1 MKKSNISVFSIRD
14 LGTKS
19 KELKKIWENFLLGET
34 SRLKLLRHVVYQ
46 SWERCRN
53 YGVNPHKQETTI
65 VYDAQSLKEILNQSK
80 LFNAALP
87 VLNDLR
93 KQTEN
98 TGYIVTLCDSFG
110 RIIYLDGDPQTLRQA
125 EKINFVQGADWS
137 EEKAGTNAIGTCIK
151 ISEPIQIFAAEH
163 FCEGVHPWTCSSA
176 PIHDPLSGELLGVID
191 LTGKWMDVQ
200 PHTLGMVVVSALSI
214 QQRLKESSMIVRQIL
229 LQSYLKAV
237 HRWKN
242 DAVIVMDQAM
252 NVVEGNEQ
260 ACKLLGIRS
269 FQELEKIP
277 EWIEGLNHLL
287 SCNGCHKEQEWQLPS
302 RNVRVHASVIM
313 HDGERVGFLL
323 HLQKTLLK
331 SKFIHKS
338 APSDWQGIIGKS
350 SAIRQ
355 LIHKCQIV
363 ADTFVPVLITGESG
377 TGKERF
383 ARAIH
388 EASEQKDAPFI
399 AMNCGAIP
407 KELIASEL
415 FGYEAGTFTGGKKE
429 GKKGKFEEADG
440 GTLFLDEVGEMPLE
454 FQVHLLRVLQEQ
466 EVVRLGS
473 ARPIPV
479 HVRVIAAT
487 NQNLE
492 EMMKAGLF
500 RRDLYYRLNVVSFHI
515 PPLRERLE
523 DIPLL
528 ATHFVKQFKHRHKKE
543 IEGIADETM
552 ALFKSYPWPGNVRE
566 LQNVLEYGVLFC
578 DEKEI
583 RIHHLPPVLQKNRL
597 AEKKEQNED
606 WNLIEHE
613 ERKVLLGLLDE
624 TGGNLSEVARR
635 MKIARTTLYRRLKK
649 YQIQIN

>member
-1 MKKSNISVFSIRD
+1 MKKSNISIFSVRD
-14 LGTKS
+14 LGAKS
-19 KELKKIWENFLLGET
+19 RELKKIWENFLLGET
-34 SRLKLLRHVVYQ
+34 SKNKLRHVVYQ
-46 SWERCRN
+46 SWERCRH
-53 YGVNPHKQETTI
+53 YGVNPHNQETTI

-87 VLNDLR
+87 VLDDLK

-98 TGYIVTLCDSFG
+98 TGYIITLCDSFG
-110 RIIYLDGDPQTLRQA
+110 RIIYLDGDPPTLRQA
-125 EKINFVQGADWS
+125 EKMNFVQGADWS

-151 ISEPIQIFAAEH
+151 ISGPIQLFAAEH

-176 PIHDPLSGELLGVID
+176 PIQDPLTGELLGVID

-214 QQRLKESSMIVRQIL
+214 QQRLKESSMMVRQIL
-229 LQSYLKAV
+229 LQEYLKAL
-237 HRWKN
+237 HRWPN

-252 NVVEGNEQ
+252 NVVEGNKQ
-260 ACKLLGIRS
+260 ACKLLKVRS
-269 FQELEKIP
+269 LQELRNTR
-277 EWIEGLNHLL
+277 EWIEGLNNLL
-287 SCNGCHKEQEWQLPS
+287 SCTGSQKDQEWQLS
-302 RNVRVHASVIM
+302 SLNIRIYASVIM
-313 HDGERVGFLL
+313 HEGERVGFLL
-323 HLQKTLLK
+323 HLQKNLLSNNIIQK
-331 SKFIHKS
+331 NDSS
-338 APSDWQGIIGKS
+338 AWNDIIGKS
-350 SAIRQ
+350 FAIRQ

-363 ADTFVPVLITGESG
+363 ANTFVPVLITGESG

-388 EASEQKDAPFI
+388 ESGEQKDAPFV
-399 AMNCGAIP
+399 AVNCGAIP

-454 FQVHLLRVLQEQ
+454 FQVHLLRVLQER

-473 ARPIPV
+473 VKPV
-479 HVRVIAAT
+479 PVRVRVIAAT

-492 EMMKAGLF
+492 EMMKTGLF
-500 RRDLYYRLNVVSFHI
+500 RRDLYYRLNVVSLHI
-515 PPLRERLE
+515 PPLKERQE

-528 ATHFVKQFKHRHKKE
+528 TEHFVRKFKHQHKKE
-543 IEGIADETM
+543 IEGIAEETL
-552 ALFKSYPWPGNVRE
+552 AFFKVYPWPGNVRE
-566 LQNVLEYGVLFC
+566 LQNALEHGVLFC
-578 DEKEI
+578 DEK
-583 RIHHLPPVLQKNRL
+583 RIQFHHLPPVMKKISL
-597 AEKKEQNED
+597 AENKEKRSG
-606 WNLIEHE
+606 WNLMENE

-649 YQIQIN
+649 YRIQTN

>member
-14 LGTKS
+14 LGAKS
-19 KELKKIWENFLLGET
+19 KELKKIWENFLSGET
-34 SRLKLLRHVVYQ
+34 SKNKLRHVVYQ
-46 SWERCRN
+46 SWERCRH

-87 VLNDLR
+87 VLGDLK

-110 RIIYLDGDPQTLRQA
+110 RIIYLDGDPRILRQA
-125 EKINFVQGADWS
+125 ENMNFVQGADWS

-176 PIHDPLSGELLGVID
+176 PIYDPLTGELLGVID

-214 QQRLKESSMIVRQIL
+214 QQRLKESSMMVRQIL
-229 LQSYLKAV
+229 LQEYLKAI
-237 HRWKN
+237 HRWPN
-242 DAVIVMDQAM
+242 DAVMVMDPAM
-252 NVVEGNEQ
+252 NVVEGNKQ
-260 ACKLLGIRS
+260 AYKLLKIRS
-269 FQELEKIP
+269 FQELGNVR
-277 EWIEGLNHLL
+277 EWSEGLNHLL
-287 SCNGCHKEQEWQLPS
+287 SCTGSQKEHEWQLPS
-302 RNVRVHASVIM
+302 LNMRVYASVIM
-313 HDGERVGFLL
+313 HEGERAGFLL
-323 HLQKTLLK
+323 HLQKTLLNNNI
-331 SKFIHKS
+331 IHKS
-338 APSDWQGIIGKS
+338 GQSAWQGIIGKS
-350 SAIRQ
+350 FVMRQ

-363 ADTFVPVLITGESG
+363 ANTFVPVLITGESG

-388 EASEQKDAPFI
+388 ESTEQKDAPFV
-399 AMNCGAIP
+399 AVNCGAIP

-454 FQVHLLRVLQEQ
+454 FQVHLLRVLQER

-473 ARPIPV
+473 AKPV
-479 HVRVIAAT
+479 PVRVRVIAAT

-500 RRDLYYRLNVVSFHI
+500 RRDLYYRLNVVTSYSSPQREIGRYPAFGRSFCK
-515 PPLRERLE
+515 
-523 DIPLL
+523 
-528 ATHFVKQFKHRHKKE
+528 TV
-543 IEGIADETM
+543 
-552 ALFKSYPWPGNVRE
+552 
-566 LQNVLEYGVLFC
+566 
-578 DEKEI
+578 
-583 RIHHLPPVLQKNRL
+583 
-597 AEKKEQNED
+597 
-606 WNLIEHE
+606 
-613 ERKVLLGLLDE
+613 
-624 TGGNLSEVARR
+624 
-635 MKIARTTLYRRLKK
+635 
-649 YQIQIN
+649 

>member
-14 LGTKS
+14 LGAKS
-19 KELKKIWENFLLGET
+19 RELKKIWENFLLGE
-34 SRLKLLRHVVYQ
+34 SSKDKLRQVVYQ
-46 SWERCRN
+46 SWERCRH

-65 VYDAQSLKEILNQSK
+65 VYDARQLKKILNQSK

-87 VLNDLR
+87 VLHNLKR
-93 KQTEN
+93 QTEN
-98 TGYIVTLCDSFG
+98 TGYIVTLCDRFG

-125 EKINFVQGADWS
+125 EKMNFVQGADWS
-137 EEKAGTNAIGTCIK
+137 EKKAGTNAIGTCIK

-163 FCEGVHPWTCSSA
+163 YCEGVHPWTCSSA
-176 PIHDPLSGELLGVID
+176 PIYDPLTGELLGVID

-200 PHTLGMVVVSALSI
+200 PHTLGMVVVSALSV

-229 LQSYLKAV
+229 LHEYLKAI
-237 HRWKN
+237 HRWPN

-252 NVVEGNEQ
+252 NVVEGNKR
-260 ACKLLGIRS
+260 ACKLLEIGS
-269 FQELEKIP
+269 FQELENNR
-277 EWIEGLNHLL
+277 EWIESLNHLL
-287 SCNGCHKEQEWQLPS
+287 SSNGNQKEQEWQLPS
-302 RNVRVHASVIM
+302 LNLRVYASVIT
-313 HDGERVGFLL
+313 HEGERAGFLL
-323 HLQKTLLK
+323 HLQRNLLNN
-331 SKFIHKS
+331 SIIHKS
-338 APSDWQGIIGKS
+338 EQPAWQGIIGKS
-350 SAIRQ
+350 RAIRQ

-363 ADTFVPVLITGESG
+363 ANTFVPVLITGESG

-388 EASEQKDAPFI
+388 ESSEQKDAPFI
-399 AMNCGAIP
+399 AVNCGAIP

-415 FGYEAGTFTGGKKE
+415 FGYEPGTFTGGKKE

-454 FQVHLLRVLQEQ
+454 FQVHLLRVLQER

-473 ARPIPV
+473 AKPV
-479 HVRVIAAT
+479 PVRVRVIAAT

-500 RRDLYYRLNVVSFHI
+500 RRDLYYRLNVVSLHI
-515 PPLRERLE
+515 PPLNERLE

-528 ATHFVKQFKHRHKKE
+528 ADYFVKQFKEQHKKE
-543 IEGIADETM
+543 IEGIAEET
-552 ALFKSYPWPGNVRE
+552 LSLLKSCFWPGNVRE

-583 RIHHLPPVLQKNRL
+583 QIHHLPPALQKNSPV
-597 AEKKEQNED
+597 AKKEQIPD
-606 WNLIEHE
+606 WNLIENE

-649 YQIQIN
+649 YQIQTN